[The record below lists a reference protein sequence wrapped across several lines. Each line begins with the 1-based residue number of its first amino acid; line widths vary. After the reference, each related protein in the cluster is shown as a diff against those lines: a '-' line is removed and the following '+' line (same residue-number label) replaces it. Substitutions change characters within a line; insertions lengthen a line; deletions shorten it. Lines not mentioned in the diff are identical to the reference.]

1 MSLILPLSPTT
12 ARPEWRQPPS
22 HRPGEDLIPRPSPA
36 ERPLMVRAQAVVDI
50 IFHLGWNRSRRCCL
64 ACKSTAGGDV
74 SMSHENTGL
83 LPRCVVAPSCPYSPT
98 PRRYINSPI
107 SPLCLPL
114 HLLNYPAESNVSWT
128 KKPYNLIS
136 CLGPRGQILAGTS

>member
-22 HRPGEDLIPRPSPA
+22 HRPGEGLIPRPSPA

-64 ACKSTAGGDV
+64 ACTSTAGGDI

-83 LPRCVVAPSCPYSPT
+83 RPRCVVAPSCPYSPT
-98 PRRYINSPI
+98 PRRYIVHQLADIATSPACP
-107 SPLCLPL
+107 SPEL
-114 HLLNYPAESNVSWT
+114 SGW
-128 KKPYNLIS
+128 
-136 CLGPRGQILAGTS
+136 GQRVLDQETL